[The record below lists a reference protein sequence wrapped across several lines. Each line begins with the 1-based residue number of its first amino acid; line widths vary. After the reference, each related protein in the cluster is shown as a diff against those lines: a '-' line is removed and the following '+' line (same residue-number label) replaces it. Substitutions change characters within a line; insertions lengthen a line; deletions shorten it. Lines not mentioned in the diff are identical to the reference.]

1 MDETH
6 DSVVLFL
13 QDGGS
18 TIEFSVSRDVVSKSS
33 SYLRDVIREFWGNQG
48 IKLQF
53 KNLSQV
59 SSMVF
64 HFQAAFEGLK
74 TYLHHGVPSVT
85 CHTVTDLY
93 RIACKLRLQ
102 PLMTRCMK
110 YLAEAGPVGRQLVLL
125 CNAVRL
131 GLQDEK
137 QAALQFIVEQ
147 FDTATRSRQF
157 LELDCTCVCMLL
169 SSDVLST
176 ASETGVLL
184 AALTWLEHEYQGRRQ
199 FEDIVLGCI
208 RFPLLPESILLKCM
222 EPQPPGRAALQGA
235 FVKTKLAE
243 ASFFH
248 YVNLRGRPDLGPEI
262 KRRTFLGTDPSPQS
276 LDQDA
281 LQPGSYNRTVIE
293 RHILTE
299 DRVKQ
304 ALQRAQAACSE
315 VFQTPTACINNAYYR
330 KHERELTVAQATPN
344 LLGASSFTD
353 QQTPKN
359 TPALGGKDQWDA
371 DPALQALPR
380 MTNLQVPGT
389 VILIS
394 GGLGADERI
403 STSCSLLG
411 FTPKDG
417 ILWRCGRLPQPRQLH
432 ASVFLDSYLYI
443 LGGFDVRNT
452 NEGLR
457 FATKTCFRL
466 ELSTGTWE
474 RLADMRH
481 ARCNHAA
488 VAMEGR
494 IYVVA
499 GQDEFDITP
508 KLNLK
513 FDSSFLSS
521 VEWYEPGSDA
531 WTELALPL
539 PCRLSACGVASFR
552 GLLHVAGG
560 LVQAAR
566 RRDLNVVS
574 TLLRWDGHRWTTAGP
589 NLPLGRGSLGLVE
602 HAGKLY
608 AVGGLA
614 RAKKGHL
621 RVLADVLIYDSQ
633 KDDWMIGPSLPEPLH
648 ACRVASVDGRLMV
661 MCGLRSPED
670 TSLPSSLFLQLNG
683 NRWQTAA
690 RLPVP
695 LAGCSTAV
703 CRLQNSKTGTSF
715 VTSSATTSESYLSI
729 KCE

>member
-1 MDETH
+1 MGLTLREGR
-6 DSVVLFL
+6 FL
-13 QDGGS
+13 S
-18 TIEFSVSRDVVSKSS
+18 WCFI
-33 SYLRDVIREFWGNQG
+33 
-48 IKLQF
+48 
-53 KNLSQV
+53 
-59 SSMVF
+59 
-64 HFQAAFEGLK
+64 FQAAFEGLK
-74 TYLHHGVPSVT
+74 IYLHHGAPSVT

-125 CNAVRL
+125 CNTVRL

-169 SSDVLST
+169 SSDVLAT
-176 ASETGVLL
+176 ESETGVLL
-184 AALTWLEHEYQGRRQ
+184 AALTWLEHEYQARRQ
-199 FEDIVLGCI
+199 FEDTILGCI
-208 RFPLLPESILLKCM
+208 RFPLLPESILLMCM
-222 EPQPPGRAALQGA
+222 ESQPPGRAALQGA

-248 YVNLRGRPDLGPEI
+248 YLNLRGRPDLGPEI

-276 LDQDA
+276 LDEGA
-281 LQPGSYNRTVIE
+281 LQPGSYTRTVIE

-330 KHERELTVAQATPN
+330 EHERELAVAQAVVRGF
-344 LLGASSFTD
+344 LARKRYAKLHAK
-353 QQTPKN
+353 PK
-359 TPALGGKDQWDA
+359 
-371 DPALQALPR
+371 
-380 MTNLQVPGT
+380 VPGT

-411 FTPKDG
+411 FTPKDCM
-417 ILWRCGRLPQPRQLH
+417 LWRCGRLPQPRQLH
-432 ASVFLDSYLYI
+432 ASVFLDGHLYI

-452 NEGLR
+452 NDGLR

-466 ELSTGTWE
+466 ELSTGTWK

-488 VAMEGR
+488 IAMEGR

-499 GQDEFDITP
+499 GQDEFDI
-508 KLNLK
+508 
-513 FDSSFLSS
+513 FLSS

-560 LVQAAR
+560 LVQTAR

-602 HAGKLY
+602 HADKLY
-608 AVGGLA
+608 VVGGLA
-614 RAKKGHL
+614 RTKKGHL
-621 RVLADVLIYDSQ
+621 RVLADVLIYDGQ
-633 KDDWMIGPSLPEPLH
+633 KDDWRIGPSLPEPLH
-648 ACRVASVDGRLMV
+648 ACHVASVDGRLMV

-670 TSLPSSLFLQLNG
+670 TSLPSSLFFQLNG
-683 NRWQTAA
+683 DRWQTVA

-703 CRLQNSKTGTSF
+703 CRFQNSKTGTSL
-715 VTSSATTSESYLSI
+715 VTSSATTSESYPSI

>member
-1 MDETH
+1 MGETH

-18 TIEFSVSRDVVSKSS
+18 TIEFSVPLDVLSKSS
-33 SYLRDVIREFWGNQG
+33 SYLRDVIREFWGNHG

-53 KNLSQV
+53 KNLS
-59 SSMVF
+59 
-64 HFQAAFEGLK
+64 QAAFEGLK
-74 TYLHHGVPSVT
+74 TYLHHGAPSVT

-131 GLQDEK
+131 GLRDEK
-137 QAALQFIVEQ
+137 QAALQLIVEQ
-147 FDTATRSRQF
+147 FDAATRSRQF
-157 LELDCTCVCMLL
+157 LELDCTCVCILL
-169 SSDVLST
+169 SSDVLAT
-176 ASETGVLL
+176 ESETGVLL
-184 AALTWLEHEYQGRRQ
+184 AALTWLEHEYQARRQ
-199 FEDIVLGCI
+199 FEDTVLGCI
-208 RFPLLPESILLKCM
+208 RFPLLPENILLMCM
-222 EPQPPGRAALQGA
+222 ESQPPGRAALQGA

-276 LDQDA
+276 LDQGA
-281 LQPGSYNRTVIE
+281 LQPGSYTRTVIE

-330 KHERELTVAQATPN
+330 EHERELTVAQAVVRGFLARKRYAKLHAKPKPDP
-344 LLGASSFTD
+344 LGASSFTD
-353 QQTPKN
+353 QQTPKDI
-359 TPALGGKDQWDA
+359 PALGDKDQWDA
-371 DPALQALPR
+371 EPALQALPR

-411 FTPKDG
+411 FTPKDCM
-417 ILWRCGRLPQPRQLH
+417 LWRCGRLPQPRQLH
-432 ASVFLDSYLYI
+432 ASVFLDGHLYI

-452 NEGLR
+452 NDGLR

-488 VAMEGR
+488 IAMEGR

-499 GQDEFDITP
+499 GQDEFDI
-508 KLNLK
+508 
-513 FDSSFLSS
+513 FLSS

-566 RRDLNVVS
+566 RQDLNVVS
-574 TLLRWDGHRWTTAGP
+574 TLLCWDGHRWTTAGP

-614 RAKKGHL
+614 RTKKGHL
-621 RVLADVLIYDSQ
+621 RVLADVLIYDGQ
-633 KDDWMIGPSLPEPLH
+633 KDDWRIGPSLPEPLH
-648 ACRVASVDGRLMV
+648 ACHVASVDGRLMV

-683 NRWQTAA
+683 DRWQTVA

-703 CRLQNSKTGTSF
+703 CRFQNSKAGTSF
-715 VTSSATTSESYLSI
+715 VTSSATTSESYPSI